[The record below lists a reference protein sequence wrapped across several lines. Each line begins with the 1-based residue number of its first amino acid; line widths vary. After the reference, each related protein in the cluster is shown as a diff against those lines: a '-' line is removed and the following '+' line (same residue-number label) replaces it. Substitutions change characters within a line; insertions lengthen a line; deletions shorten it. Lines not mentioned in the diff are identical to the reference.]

1 MDKKRLFYV
10 GILMI
15 CSLVFLTGGAL
26 ADDVKTRMKNRL
38 PDIVKLKSQG
48 LVGENSKGYLA
59 HVTAKIVGQDIV
71 DAENNDR
78 KEVYTFIANQ
88 QGVSLEKVETLR
100 AAQIVKKAN
109 PGEFLQKPDGTWY
122 KK

>member
-10 GILMI
+10 GIMVI

-26 ADDVKTRMKNRL
+26 ADDVKTRMKHRL

-59 HVTAKIVGQDIV
+59 HVTAKMVEQDII
-71 DAENNDR
+71 DAENKDR
-78 KEVYTFIANQ
+78 KAVYTLIAKQ
-88 QGVSLEKVETLR
+88 QGVSLERVETLR

-109 PGEFLQKPDGTWY
+109 PGEFLQKPNGTWY

>member
-1 MDKKRLFYV
+1 MDKKRLVYV
-10 GILMI
+10 GILLL

-38 PDIVKLKSQG
+38 PDIVQLKSQG

-59 HVTAKIVGQDIV
+59 HVTAKKTGQNII
-71 DAENNDR
+71 DAENQDR
-78 KEVYTFIANQ
+78 KMVYALIAKQ
-88 QGVSLEKVETLR
+88 QGVSLERVETLR
-100 AAQIVKKAN
+100 ASQIVKKAN
-109 PGEFLQKPDGTWY
+109 PGEFLQKPNGTWY

>member
-1 MDKKRLFYV
+1 MDKKRLVYM
-10 GILMI
+10 GILVI
-15 CSLVFLTGGAL
+15 CSLVFLTGVAL

-59 HVTAKIVGQDIV
+59 HVTAKMMGQDIIN
-71 DAENNDR
+71 AENKDR
-78 KEVYTFIANQ
+78 KAVYILIAEQ
-88 QGVSLEKVETLR
+88 QGVSLERVETLR
-100 AAQIVKKAN
+100 AAQIVEKTN
-109 PGEFLQKPDGTWY
+109 PGEFLQKSAGTWY

>member
-1 MDKKRLFYV
+1 MDKKRLVYM
-10 GILMI
+10 GILVI
-15 CSLVFLTGGAL
+15 CSLVFLTGVAL

-59 HVTAKIVGQDIV
+59 HVTAKMMGQDIIN
-71 DAENNDR
+71 AENKDR
-78 KEVYTFIANQ
+78 KAVYILIAEQ
-88 QGVSLEKVETLR
+88 QGVSLERVETLR
-100 AAQIVKKAN
+100 AAQIVEKAN
-109 PGEFLQKPDGTWY
+109 PGEFLQKSDGTWY

>member
-1 MDKKRLFYV
+1 MDKKRLFCV
-10 GILMI
+10 GILVI

-26 ADDVKTRMKNRL
+26 ADDVKMRMKNRL

-48 LVGENSKGYLA
+48 VVGENAKGYLA
-59 HVTAKIVGQDIV
+59 HVTTNKTGQNII
-71 DAENNDR
+71 DAENQDR
-78 KEVYTFIANQ
+78 KIVYSLIAKQ

-109 PGEFLQKPDGTWY
+109 PGEFLQKPNGTWY